1 MNITQATP
9 NDIEVIADL
18 FNQYRQFYQ
27 QSSDIDA
34 AKTFLSQRLKN
45 DESVI
50 FLATNADGEA
60 LGFTQL
66 YPTFCSVLMQPI
78 FVLYDLFV
86 SENARKQGVAKQL
99 MQRAEDYARE
109 KGAAELSLATAKDNR
124 QAQALYEQTGYRKDE
139 VFWHYTKPL
148 STA

>member
-1 MNITQATP
+1 MNITQATL
-9 NDIEVIADL
+9 NDIETIADL

-27 QSSDIDA
+27 QSSDIEG
-34 AKTFLSQRLKN
+34 AKAFLTQRLKN

-50 FLATNADGEA
+50 FLARNAEGEA

-66 YPTFCSVLMQPI
+66 YPTFCSVIMQPI

-86 SENARKQGVAKQL
+86 SEDARKQGVAKQL
-99 MQRAEDYARE
+99 MQHAESYACE
-109 KGAAELSLATAKDNR
+109 HGAAKLSLATAKDNR
-124 QAQALYEQTGYRKDE
+124 QAQALYEQIGYRKDE

-148 STA
+148 TTT